1 MLKKALLLLVATT
14 LCFSAF
20 SKGKKELTVVFY
32 NVENLFDTINQPD
45 KRDGDFTPLGK
56 LNWDTKRYNDK
67 VSKLSYVL
75 SSINKEALP
84 AIIGLCEVENR
95 DVIEDLIDHDRLKKG
110 KYKIVHSES
119 PDKRGIDCAL
129 IYRKDDFKYLKHE
142 AINIE
147 FPWDKEYKTRDI
159 LYVQGLVGKKDT
171 LNIFVNHWPS
181 RLGGQEKSEPNRIY
195 VAMQLRKAIDKIQA
209 KNPFA
214 KIIIMGDFNDEPTD
228 NAVVETLNADNNKNT
243 SNPMGLY
250 NLMYDVEANGEGSYN
265 YRGDWNMLDNLIVS
279 NSLLSKNKGF
289 RTEHNA
295 GIIYR
300 NKHICYKN
308 KEGIY
313 TPSRTYGGPKYYG
326 GFSDHFP
333 VYFKITK

>member
-14 LCFSAF
+14 ICLTSF
-20 SKGKKELTVVFY
+20 SKGKKEVTIVFY
-32 NVENLFDTINQPD
+32 NVENLFDTINHPD
-45 KRDGDFTPLGK
+45 KRDDDFTPLGK
-56 LNWDTKRYNDK
+56 LNWDTKKYNDK

-75 SSINKEALP
+75 SSINKKALP
-84 AIIGLCEVENR
+84 GIIGLCEIENR
-95 DVIEDLIDHDRLKKG
+95 EVIEDLIDQERLKKG
-110 KYKIVHSES
+110 KYRIAHSES

-129 IYRKDDFKYLKHE
+129 IYRKDEFKYLKHE
-142 AINIE
+142 TINIE
-147 FPWDKEYKTRDI
+147 FPWDKGYKTRDI

-181 RLGGQEKSEPNRIY
+181 RRGGQEKSEPDRIF
-195 VAMQLRKAIDKIQA
+195 VAQQLRKAVDRIQA

-214 KIIIMGDFNDEPTD
+214 KIIIMGDFNDEPT
-228 NAVVETLNADNNKNT
+228 NKAVTDILKADNNKNT
-243 SNPMGLY
+243 TNPMGLY
-250 NLMYDVEANGEGSYN
+250 NLMYDIKINGEGSYS

-279 NSLLSKNKGF
+279 NSLLNESKGF
-289 RTEHNA
+289 NTQHNA
-295 GIIYR
+295 GRIFR

-308 KEGIY
+308 KKGVY

-333 VYFKITK
+333 VYFKIKK